1 MKKFLLLSTSA
12 ITLIG
17 LASPTIAQN
26 ILTISK
32 PDADVTV
39 TNDNV
44 EGAPQLIELEII
56 TDENTGQTT
65 AKLIGLERKA
75 EDLGL
80 HKLML
85 EGQVIQKGL
94 GNGRK
99 EVSILWSEA
108 SILDEETRE
117 KNQRPLTNHL
127 HPRSLLHQ
135 KWRVET
141 H

>member
-65 AKLIGLERKA
+65 AKLIG
-75 EDLGL
+75 
-80 HKLML
+80 
-85 EGQVIQKGL
+85 
-94 GNGRK
+94 
-99 EVSILWSEA
+99 
-108 SILDEETRE
+108 
-117 KNQRPLTNHL
+117 
-127 HPRSLLHQ
+127 
-135 KWRVET
+135 
-141 H
+141 